1 MGKCYFLCTIS
12 SKRLD
17 AELIRR
23 GHDIRHKRYPIG
35 YQEAPLAYDAV
46 WSVALAFNRTME
58 RLARKD
64 KKRSLKDFTYTDAEI
79 AGEIYASMN
88 STSFLGVSVSSNQ
101 QEQTVSTLLILFRAH
116 GKEAKLLL
124 KYFPPPIHLSL
135 LLFIRFEI
143 HKYLLWHTLES
154 VYATFAISP
163 AHLHVHKT
171 QFSYIFP
178 FLSFWCVGS
187 SLLQGV
193 VAFSSQ
199 GDRIAI
205 TQIEQMIDGKYAI
218 LGHYDIQAD
227 NLSWTGMEKWHGN
240 KVIKLKQTRWTEW
253 KKEYAHTLFIKS
265 MQWDPHSMW
274 ITCIV

>member
-124 KYFPPPIHLSL
+124 KYFPPPPSTFHCYYLYALKYINIFYDILWN
-135 LLFIRFEI
+135 LFMRRLPSRRLIYMCIKLNF
-143 HKYLLWHTLES
+143 L
-154 VYATFAISP
+154 TFF
-163 AHLHVHKT
+163 H
-171 QFSYIFP
+171 F
-178 FLSFWCVGS
+178 FLS
-187 SLLQGV
+187 
-193 VAFSSQ
+193 VALV
-199 GDRIAI
+199 RLC
-205 TQIEQMIDGKYAI
+205 YRV
-218 LGHYDIQAD
+218 L
-227 NLSWTGMEKWHGN
+227 
-240 KVIKLKQTRWTEW
+240 
-253 KKEYAHTLFIKS
+253 
-265 MQWDPHSMW
+265 
-274 ITCIV
+274 